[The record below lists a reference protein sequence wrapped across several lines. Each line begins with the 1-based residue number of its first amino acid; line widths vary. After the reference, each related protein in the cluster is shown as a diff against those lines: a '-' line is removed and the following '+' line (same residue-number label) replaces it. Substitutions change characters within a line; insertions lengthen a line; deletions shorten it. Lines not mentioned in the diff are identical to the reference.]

1 MPVPGNT
8 QGKTPAKTNKK
19 TRPSSLSP
27 PPGGWK
33 GDEKKYFEHATGE
46 SYDTEVPSASAAFE
60 AELDEMRRKERAQVA
75 MNAAADKFHAEVEGT
90 QKSRVGG
97 SRTRRRIKRLVRQAN
112 RKRACTQRR
121 RRRKSSRLPLALS
134 IAHELY
140 RPRKHRRHGT
150 RRRHRST
157 KHHHHG
163 TRKHRHH

>member
-1 MPVPGNT
+1 M
-8 QGKTPAKTNKK
+8 KK
-19 TRPSSLSP
+19 ERKRPTSLP
-27 PPGGWK
+27 PQNWN
-33 GDEKKYFEHATGE
+33 DGE
-46 SYDTEVPSASAAFE
+46 SEKDRFERMTGQGYNTEANTETSLLTEVDALNRKQS
-60 AELDEMRRKERAQVA
+60 LDIA
-75 MNAAADKFHAEVEGT
+75 MNAAADKFHAEVLEE
-90 QKSRVGG
+90 KKKNSRVGG

-150 RRRHRST
+150 RMRHRST

-163 TRKHRHH
+163 TRIHRHH